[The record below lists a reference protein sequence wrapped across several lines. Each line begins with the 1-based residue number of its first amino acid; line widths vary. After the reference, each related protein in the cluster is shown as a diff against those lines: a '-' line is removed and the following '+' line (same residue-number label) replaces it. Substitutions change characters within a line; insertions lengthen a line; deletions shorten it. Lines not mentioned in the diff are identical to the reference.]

1 MPARK
6 RLILPIVVVAAAV
19 AAAVVWWRAPR
30 RASDVLQLYGN
41 VDVRQMQ
48 LAFNDAGR
56 VDALLVNEGERVAAG
71 QALARL
77 DAVRY
82 RDAAARAGASLA
94 AAQAVLA
101 RLRAGSRPQEV
112 AEAAAAVDAAGAT
125 AHNAQL
131 SWQRQRELVAAD
143 FLPRQ
148 ALDDAAAARRA
159 AAAEL
164 DRARQR
170 LSLARQGPR
179 REDIAAAAAQVDADR
194 AALALAQRE
203 LADTVL
209 RAPAAGVVEDRIVE
223 VGDMASPQVPVYTV
237 ALDDPVWAR
246 VYLPETELGHVRP
259 GMRAQ
264 ISSDSFP
271 GKAFAGWIG
280 FVSPTAEF
288 TPKSVQTP
296 ELRSELVYRVRVFA
310 CNPRG
315 LLRLGMPVT
324 VRVPLHGNA
333 PQAQPERVCGG

>member
-6 RLILPIVVVAAAV
+6 RLILPIVAVAVVAAA
-19 AAAVVWWRAPR
+19 AAAWWRKPQ
-30 RASDVLQLYGN
+30 RAADAVQLYGN
-41 VDVRQMQ
+41 VDVRQTQ
-48 LAFNDAGR
+48 LAFNDSGR
-56 VDALLVNEGERVAAG
+56 VDTLLVHEGERVVAG

-77 DAVRY
+77 DAARY
-82 RDAAARAGASLA
+82 RDGEARAAAALA

-101 RLRAGSRPQEV
+101 RLRAGSRPQEI
-112 AEAAAAVDAAGAT
+112 AEAAAAVEAARAA

-148 ALDDAAAARRA
+148 ALDDAAASRRA

-194 AALALAQRE
+194 AALALARRE

-209 RAPAAGVVEDRIVE
+209 RAPVAGVVEDRIVE
-223 VGDMASPQVPVYTV
+223 VGDLVAPQTPVYTI
-237 ALDDPVWAR
+237 ALDNPVWAR
-246 VYLPETELGHVRP
+246 VYLPETELGRVRP
-259 GMRAQ
+259 GMRAE
-264 ISSDSFP
+264 IVSDSFAGRP
-271 GKAFAGWIG
+271 FPGWIG

-288 TPKSVQTP
+288 TPKSVQTS

-310 CNPRG
+310 CNPQG

-324 VRVPLHGNA
+324 VRVPLHDNA
-333 PQAQPERVCGG
+333 PRAHPQRVCGG

>member
-30 RASDVLQLYGN
+30 RATDVLQLYGN

-77 DAVRY
+77 DAARY

-223 VGDMASPQVPVYTV
+223 VGDMASPQLPVYTV
-237 ALDDPVWAR
+237 ALDNPVWAR

-310 CNPRG
+310 CNPQG